1 MSGWKQAWSC
11 LRGNNHACVDI
22 LAGKPLSSLKGLESG
37 ILFCTYDLLTSG
49 TARGKKKTAAGATK
63 GRKGAAQSTAMA
75 RLSMSENIQP
85 GQQQQQHLQETS
97 PDVEEQPEF
106 WGEEHDEEAAA
117 EEFGK

>member
-1 MSGWKQAWSC
+1 MSAWKQAWPC
-11 LRGNNHACVDI
+11 FRCNNQACVEI

-63 GRKGAAQSTAMA
+63 GRKGAAQPTAMA

-85 GQQQQQHLQETS
+85 GQQQQHLQETS